1 MNLQKYKISYSEDGG
16 VFIGRNIQS
25 DFHKH
30 HLIAVVLSF
39 AESFEIVHE
48 NNQSNTYEV
57 ALIPKDTLYKL
68 STSNTDYTVFIHL
81 DPYSEIG
88 ITLAQNERG
97 IQGLNRSDF
106 LVTLNEVKDW
116 FEGSDNTSQR
126 IYYLLHSIATTVTN
140 GEFTRKKIDERVL
153 QCIRLIRNSEVSTVQ
168 LQQMADK
175 VFLSSSRLSHLFKEE
190 TGLTFSQFVLHCK
203 LVKSLQAMH
212 SQQNLIEASL
222 VGGFSD
228 QPHFTKTF
236 KKSFGI
242 TPSSSKQ

>member
-1 MNLQKYKISYSEDGG
+1 MNSPKYKIGYSESGG
-16 VFIGRNIQS
+16 FFIGKNIQS
-25 DFHKH
+25 NFHKH
-30 HLIAVVLSF
+30 HLIAIVLSF
-39 AESFEIVHE
+39 AESFEIVNE

-68 STSNTDYTVFIHL
+68 STSGTDYTVFVHL

-88 ITLAQNERG
+88 ITLTQKNHA

-116 FEGSDNTSQR
+116 FEGTDNTSQR
-126 IYYLLHSIATTVTN
+126 IYHLLHSIAATVTN
-140 GEFTRKKIDERVL
+140 GKFTPRKIDERVL

-168 LQQMADK
+168 LQQMSNK
-175 VFLSSSRLSHLFKEE
+175 VFLSPSRLSHLFKEE
-190 TGLTFSQFVLHCK
+190 TGLTLKQFALHCK
-203 LVKSLQAMH
+203 LIKSLQAMH

>member
-1 MNLQKYKISYSEDGG
+1 VDLPKYKIGYSENGG
-16 VFIGRNIQS
+16 IFIGKNIQS

-30 HLIAVVLSF
+30 HLIAIVLSF
-39 AESFEIVHE
+39 TESFEIVHE

-68 STSNTDYTVFIHL
+68 STSDIDYTVFVHL

-88 ITLAQNERG
+88 ITLTQNERG

-106 LVTLNEVKDW
+106 LVTLNKIKDW
-116 FEGSDNTSQR
+116 FEGTDNTSQR
-126 IYYLLHSIATTVTN
+126 IYYLLHSTVTTVTN
-140 GEFTRKKIDERVL
+140 GKFTPRKIDERVL
-153 QCIRLIRNSEVSTVQ
+153 QCIRLIRNSEVGTVQ
-168 LQQMADK
+168 LQRMSDE
-175 VFLSSSRLSHLFKEE
+175 VFLSPSRLSHLFKEE
-190 TGLTFSQFVLHCK
+190 TGLTFRQFVLHCK
-203 LVKSLQAMH
+203 LIKSLQAMH

-222 VGGFSD
+222 IGGFSD